1 MDYDLIEGVLEQ
13 VAEQRLDANQRV
25 RQRMIKQLTVN
36 VENTA
41 EDPKLAYIL
50 LAALKDADNV
60 DIKRMG
66 LKQNEREIDNRAR
79 VVSGLE
85 DINNKV
91 TGNPFYVA
99 EPKAHATGIAG
110 RPDTFYTKEDFVDG
124 ELDIETKLTN
134 YNDFMRSRNA
144 IPSEANLDDSDSAS

>member
-79 VVSGLE
+79 VLSFLE

-91 TGNPFYVA
+91 TGNLS
-99 EPKAHATGIAG
+99 T
-110 RPDTFYTKEDFVDG
+110 
-124 ELDIETKLTN
+124 LQSLKL
-134 YNDFMRSRNA
+134 MQQ
-144 IPSEANLDDSDSAS
+144 E